1 MIVCVV
7 ERKREGE
14 AIRQVGVDRA
24 GAWLGHVSNTVK
36 LTITQNRQCTH
47 GS

>member
-7 ERKREGE
+7 ERKRE
-14 AIRQVGVDRA
+14 AIRPVGVDGA

-36 LTITQNRQCTH
+36 LTSTQNRQCTH